1 MMPERCKFASPV
13 AKGYTNTITHEMNSS
28 SSDYSRVER
37 RGKVRNYEP
46 FSVKVQ
52 YADPNGNFFEIDTVL
67 DNLSTSGLY
76 LRMAQKVHAGDKLS
90 IRINLPP
97 VSDVAAPG
105 LNVSTEGEVLRV
117 DPLRNDKFGVAVRF
131 TRYRVL

>member
-1 MMPERCKFASPV
+1 MSERSKFTSPV
-13 AKGYTNTITHEMNSS
+13 AQGYTNEITRDMNSS
-28 SSDYSRVER
+28 SSNTSRVER
-37 RGKVRNYEP
+37 RSKVRNYEP
-46 FSVKVQ
+46 FPAKVQ
-52 YADPNGNFFEIDTVL
+52 CTDPNGDLFEIDTVL

-76 LRMAQKVHAGDKLS
+76 LRMAQKVQEGDQLS
-90 IRINLPP
+90 IRIKLPP

-117 DPLRNDKFGVAVRF
+117 DCLKSDSFGVAVRF